1 MYVCTVL
8 STAVLSGLE
17 DTRKDIVKTWKSVYS
32 YTYVYVRLNVRSF
45 FCNVTRTSDRKS
57 VLTVLFNT
65 KWLSM
70 YLRVPARNNNGK
82 LK

>member
-45 FCNVTRTSDRKS
+45 FLQRDTHFR
-57 VLTVLFNT
+57 
-65 KWLSM
+65 
-70 YLRVPARNNNGK
+70 
-82 LK
+82 